1 MPQADKPS
9 MPTPGHKP
17 SADPAPAAKPAAKPD
32 LPKTGT
38 GTVTPDKGR

>member
-9 MPTPGHKP
+9 TPTPGHKP
-17 SADPAPAAKPAAKPD
+17 SADPAPAAKPD